1 MTSRKQQPPGE
12 TGGMSRRHFNML
24 LSGAIAGGVIM
35 PRLVTEAVAQPT
47 TYNEAPMLAEKVAA
61 GTLPP
66 VTERLP
72 LEPVVVEPTNAIG
85 TYGGRL
91 MGASMAPEVTSDLQI
106 GQNTGLFRFSNDLKE
121 LYPEVATGYEF
132 SPDFMSC
139 TITIRKGL
147 KWSDGHP
154 MTVDD
159 IIFFVEDWQYNADL
173 FPNTP
178 GSWLVG
184 GKKLTLEKIDD
195 VTIKFNFPQP
205 NPAFQLIHYSGP
217 PAEPWRASHYLKP
230 FHLKYN
236 PNVEAEAVAA
246 GYKSWQARFAYV
258 AGTINYQYGAMNP
271 DLPVLGPWVQVSN
284 NSERQ
289 QYERNPYYLK
299 VDSAGNQLP
308 YVDYMTVD
316 YAGSPEVM
324 NLKAVSGELSV
335 AGLDI
340 QLINYPIIRESAETG
355 GYAIKLVYSERGADV
370 AIAFNQ
376 AHPDPVLAPIFADV
390 RFRQAMSL
398 GINREEINELVFL
411 GQGTIRQATINESAS
426 FFKQEWADSFAQ
438 FDLDKANALLDEL
451 GLDKRGGDGTR
462 LRPDG
467 KLMTFQLEYL
477 PQEGPKK
484 ETCELVVKH
493 WLALGIRVDAIARE
507 RAYLQQRLTNQE
519 QDASAWHVDRV
530 LERPA
535 YAYSITG
542 KLAPGGGSMI
552 QYGRVWQN
560 WFNSAGEQGVEPS
573 QDAKDL
579 YDAYVA
585 WSKTEMGTPAYVEA
599 ANRVHDLIA
608 QSLYVIG
615 VIGQAPQPVMVRND
629 VENVFKTGDET
640 KLWWGAANW
649 FWHTSKPEQWF
660 IKA

>member
-1 MTSRKQQPPGE
+1 MDKRDPGSPDRR
-12 TGGMSRRHFNML
+12 GGVSRRNFNKL
-24 LSGAIAGGVIM
+24 LGGAVVGGFVL
-35 PRLVTEAVAQPT
+35 PRVVTEAVAQPT
-47 TYNEAPMLAEKVAA
+47 SFNEAPMLAEKVAA
-61 GTLPP
+61 GQLPP
-66 VTERLP
+66 LAERLP
-72 LEPVVVEPTNAIG
+72 PEPLVVTPTNEVG

-91 MGASMAPEVTSDLQI
+91 TGASMAPEVTSDLQI
-106 GQNTGLFRFSNDLKE
+106 GQNTGLFRFSDNLTD

-139 TITIRKGL
+139 TISIRPGIR
-147 KWSDGHP
+147 WSDGHP

-173 FPNTP
+173 YPNTP

-184 GKKLTLEKIDD
+184 GERLVLEKIDD
-195 VTIKFNFPQP
+195 HTIKFNFPKP

-217 PAEPWRASHYLKP
+217 PAEPWRASHYLKQ

-236 PNVEAEAVAA
+236 PNVEAEAIAA
-246 GYKSWQARFAYV
+246 GFNSWQARFTYV

-271 DLPVLGPWVQVSN
+271 ELPVLGPWVQVSN
-284 NSERQ
+284 DSQRQ
-289 QYERNPYYLK
+289 QYERNPYYFK
-299 VDSAGNQLP
+299 VDTAGNQLP
-308 YVDYMTVD
+308 YVDFMTVE
-316 YAGSPEVM
+316 YAGSAEVM

-340 QLINYPIIRESAETG
+340 QLVNYPIIRENAPISDYTV
-355 GYAIKLVYSERGADV
+355 KLVFSERGADV

-376 AHPDPVLAPIFADV
+376 AHPDPVLQAIFSDV

-398 GINREEINELVFL
+398 GINRDEINELVFL
-411 GQGTIRQATINESAS
+411 GQGTIRQATINETAS
-426 FFKQEWADSFAQ
+426 FYKPEWGEAFAQ
-438 FDLDKANALLDEL
+438 HDIERANALLDEI
-451 GLDKRGGDGTR
+451 GLDKRGSDGTR

-467 KLMTFQLEYL
+467 RLFTFQLEYL

-493 WLALGIRVDAIARE
+493 WLDLGVRVDAIARE
-507 RAYLQQRLTNQE
+507 RAYLGQRLANQE

-560 WFNSAGEQGVEPS
+560 WFNSRGAQGVEPP
-573 QDAKDL
+573 QEAKDL
-579 YDAYVA
+579 YDAFVG
-585 WSKTEMGTPAYVEA
+585 WGQTEMGSPEYVEA

-608 QSLYVIG
+608 QTLYVVG
-615 VIGQAPQPVMVRND
+615 VIGQAPQPVIVKNNI
-629 VENVFKTGDET
+629 ENVFKTGDES
-640 KLWWGAANW
+640 KRWWGAANW
-649 FWHTSKPEQWF
+649 FWHTTNPEQWF